1 MKTAES
7 LSIEVMRLVM
17 SAASNDSV
25 AEIAIEVHDRVAND
39 LNNRKR
45 KELFAIEEEQ
55 DVRVEIVS
63 RSDVRPEHLLVT
75 CKDENG
81 RPVVPKAGGK

>member
-1 MKTAES
+1 
-7 LSIEVMRLVM
+7 M
-17 SAASNDSV
+17 SAASNDDV
-25 AEIAIEVHDRVAND
+25 AEIVIEVHDRVAND

-45 KELFAIEEEQ
+45 KELFAIEEDR

-63 RSDVRPEHLLVT
+63 RADVCPEHLKVI

-81 RPVVPKAGGK
+81 RSFEPKPSGGKQPATSGRR